1 MSTHLRI
8 LLIEDSDDDARLVLR
23 EVQHGGYEVESE
35 RVETADAMRAALTR
49 QPWDLIICDFS
60 LPRFSAPNALEL
72 LKKSNIDLPFI
83 IVSGTI
89 GEESAVNAL
98 KAGAHDFIIK
108 GNFARLIPAIQRE
121 LEDAAVRRERRERE
135 RELEAIAL
143 VSAKLRTAKTF
154 DEMLQ
159 RLLDQTIA
167 LVEAEVGSIWL
178 YDPIN
183 EVIELGIHR
192 GRNDEYIGSSYKLG
206 EGIPGLVVQLGK
218 AIVAREFRQ
227 DEEIAVETRCRI
239 PPGIGGACVPL
250 HTEDSIVG
258 VMFVN
263 VTLPRELRMGEIRI
277 LNALAEIGGNSI
289 HRMHLHEQMVKQLK
303 RLATLRAIDLAISS
317 VFDLQV
323 TLMIVLNEVVKQL
336 EVDAACVL
344 LIQPDTGRLEYVV
357 GQGFRTP
364 NIEATSLKIGEGN
377 AGRAVTERR
386 VIEVP
391 ELAVRHGSFKRAQ
404 LLADEQFVS
413 YYAVPLISKGEVK
426 GVLEIF
432 HRSRLAP
439 GRDWVDFLETLG
451 GQTAIAVEDSML
463 FQDLQRSNFELA
475 IAYEATIEGWSR
487 ALDLRDRETEG
498 HTRRVTEMTLK
509 FAGKL
514 GLSQERLT
522 LIRRGALLH
531 DIGKMGIPDYILH
544 KPEELTDEEMEIMK
558 KHPQLAYDM
567 LEPIAYLRDAL
578 DIPYGHHEKWDGT
591 GYPRGLAG
599 TQIPLAARLF
609 AIVDVWDAI
618 TTDRPYR
625 KGWPRKKALKYI
637 EEQSGKYFD
646 PQLVDMFLKEM
657 GEYAES
663 ASHLYR
669 QDKSSE

>member
-1 MSTHLRI
+1 MGIYLRI
-8 LLIEDSDDDARLVLR
+8 LLIEDSEDDARLLLR
-23 EVQHGGYEVESE
+23 EIQRGGYEVESE
-35 RVETADAMRAALTR
+35 RVETADAMRAALAR

-60 LPRFSAPNALEL
+60 LPNFSAPKALEL

-143 VSAKLRTAKTF
+143 VSSHLRMAKTF
-154 DEMLQ
+154 NEMLSH
-159 RLLDQTIA
+159 LLDQTIS
-167 LVEAEVGSIWL
+167 LMEAEAGSIWL

-183 EVIELGIHR
+183 EVIALKIQR
-192 GRNDEYIGSSYKLG
+192 SWSDEYIGSSYKLG

-218 AIVAREFRQ
+218 AIVARELRQ
-227 DEEIAVETRCRI
+227 DKHVPEKSRDQI

-258 VMFVN
+258 VMFIN
-263 VTLPRELRMGEIRI
+263 VTLPRELTTGEIRI

-289 HRMHLHEQMVKQLK
+289 HRMNLHEQTVKQLE
-303 RLATLRAIDLAISS
+303 RLAALRSIDLAISS

-323 TLMIVLNEVVKQL
+323 TLAIVIHEVVKQL
-336 EVDAACVL
+336 QVDAACVL
-344 LIQPDTGRLEYVV
+344 LIRPGNNRLEYLV
-357 GQGFRTP
+357 GQGFHTP
-364 NIEATSLKIGEGN
+364 NIEVTSLRIGEGN
-377 AGRAVTERR
+377 AGRAVIERR
-386 VIEVP
+386 IIEVP
-391 ELAVRHGSFKRAQ
+391 NLASSDGKFMRAK
-404 LLADEQFVS
+404 LLAEEGFVS
-413 YYAVPLISKGEVK
+413 YYAVPLITKGEVK

-432 HRSRLAP
+432 NRTRLNP
-439 GRDWVDFLETLG
+439 NREWLDFLEALG
-451 GQTAIAVEDSML
+451 GQTAIAIENSML

-475 IAYEATIEGWSR
+475 MAYDATIEGWSR

-498 HTRRVTEMTLK
+498 HTQRVTDMTLK
-509 FAGKL
+509 LARKMGF
-514 GLSQERLT
+514 SEERLI

-531 DIGKMGIPDYILH
+531 DIGKMGIPDTILH
-544 KPEELTDEEMEIMK
+544 KPEELSKEEQSIMRQ
-558 KHPQLAYDM
+558 HPQLAYDM

-578 DIPYGHHEKWDGT
+578 DIPYCHHEKWDGT

-599 TQIPLAARLF
+599 TQIPLEARLF
-609 AIVDVWDAI
+609 TIVDVWDAI

-637 EEQSGKYFD
+637 REESGKYFD
-646 PQLVDMFLKEM
+646 PQLVEVFLEEM
-657 GEYAES
+657 K
-663 ASHLYR
+663 
-669 QDKSSE
+669 D